1 MADDSNKL
9 SIKDFIED
17 DGTLDGLIRQL
28 GDIIELVDKLE
39 KMLKKDDV
47 TKWTNGL
54 KQGSLDYKIALQA
67 ATSLAE
73 KLVATSTK
81 LTEVRMA
88 ETKELARLEQ
98 LIKDENR
105 ERQREAEI
113 NSKAAGSYARMK
125 LELKQLID
133 QYKEAGTVEGKVKI
147 AGEMSRL
154 SSNIMLA
161 DRQLKLML
169 NDYSK
174 LTGAQ
179 KQVLAET
186 ERQIAASNAA
196 TKAVRDR
203 AAAEAKLKTKASQSA
218 DSSAEERVNAAL
230 QKRINIEAELNKLS
244 DAEANKSMSS
254 ADIIQKRIALKQQ
267 LASIDGEVKQLE
279 AELTMEQKVVAAQEK
294 LNNLRRASET
304 KTESGR
310 SQLEEVKYEE
320 QLASAIQKTAAVRAE
335 AAVMGTQ
342 EYQEMVQAQQ
352 ELKKSQLEVAAGMK
366 LEEIT
371 AKSTDG
377 SYEQLEARYKLVE
390 QAMRTLDQSTEKG
403 KETFDDYKGIL
414 SGIGDQLDQMERKM
428 GITSSR
434 MSSRQREWNG
444 LTNSVYQITREL
456 PNLAVRADTFFL
468 AISNNIPIFVDEFKR
483 ATKELGSFKKAL
495 TETGK
500 AFAKSIPLALIL
512 YALAN
517 WSKLQRLADNWFN
530 TLQDG
535 SLKMSAAYRRIREEV
550 VKVNDDAGKHIA
562 TLAGLAS
569 QWKRLSTDNERLAF
583 LEEYHD
589 EILATGY
596 AVNDLVDAE
605 RLFSNITGLVVDAYM
620 ARGKA
625 AAAMRL
631 ATEQYNKAIQEQIK
645 ADEKAS
651 QIAGKRV
658 TRSSLAREFFNYF
671 GGEQAGLRMTQ
682 SGTMYVPRDVY
693 EHLAR
698 EFYYSAT
705 AQYPDAKFSNNLGF
719 DAGEGGG
726 ALYAEMERNLRSDI
740 QEFQVPDELLYAM
753 ALEILNSGE
762 ATFGYQTYTALYDD
776 IGQYMKKANRYMT
789 QGNQFAT
796 LGYESLAEA
805 KEYDKA
811 IDVPKADAE
820 KLTTRVLSVV
830 GSVTKTMNDA
840 ILGSMQ
846 ESFAKQRKQAEASY
860 EELLDTLVKK
870 REEIERLLR
879 NTSLSADDREL
890 LEGALSNVLQTW
902 NHAYDQYRRT
912 MSDIAAEE
920 RIAVLNTAKAN
931 IDNRLAAVKE
941 GDREE
946 LELRK
951 KSIEKSMQ
959 IEIAEN
965 ARLEAQL
972 QKSVAAIRA
981 KYRLEMERAE
991 REYFI
996 KLNNWRRQDLENEQA
1011 YVNQYSELYAHNQA
1025 DLERIAM
1032 QSELAENAELIEQ
1045 GLISREAIIEKYSK
1059 RIQKIYDDHR
1069 ATILQS
1075 EKSFWGMMQEFVT
1088 DGSYEQLAAQ
1098 LHEYDIQLE
1107 AEKLQYKELI
1117 EVMPEYGEM
1126 LDQLYAKRKRLLQG
1140 QFNLNQFE
1148 KQQDMQSLIF
1158 GMNPQIGEREQTK
1171 FDLQQE
1177 WARYNMQLELFD
1189 NGQLDLTNDEL
1200 DEIYLNLTRIGKEM
1214 QRVSGVQ
1221 GTISAIADH
1230 GLAGLIQLPKKNP
1243 LTGKTEKDNDG
1254 NTLFTDLSS
1263 EQYEALDNALDSIK
1277 SNLNEVMQAYVDV
1290 AQAAYDAAQAQVD
1303 AARTVYEM
1311 ELEARA
1317 NGYANDVEGAKR
1329 ELALEKQKAKQKEAI
1344 LKQAQKAQERIN
1356 TITQIS
1362 SLITGTAEILKVFA
1376 AYPIVAGVLIGSMW
1390 GTFAAAKIKAAQVAS
1405 QSSTYGEGG
1414 FELAVGG
1421 SHASGHD
1428 IKTGIQTQSGRNMVI
1443 EGGEGVGVFSRKA
1456 VSKYGNAIP
1465 QLVDAINDGSLSDLG
1480 YSPSDVLNGMA
1491 YESLGAVR
1499 DSQYAKD
1506 VLSLQP
1512 LTNTVDLT
1520 TVEGLLSIIISKQI
1534 GQPVVLS
1541 DGSILERKGSKTTI
1555 IRRN

>member
-28 GDIIELVDKLE
+28 GDIIELVGMLE

-81 LTEVRMA
+81 LTEVRLA

-179 KQVLAET
+179 KRVLAET
-186 ERQIAASNAA
+186 ERQIAANNAA

-203 AAAEAKLKTKASQSA
+203 AAAEANLKTKASQSA
-218 DSSAEERVNAAL
+218 DPSVEERVNAVL
-230 QKRINIEAELNKLS
+230 QKRIAIETELNKLS
-244 DAEANKSMSS
+244 DAEVNNSMSS
-254 ADIIQKRIALKQQ
+254 ADMIQKRIVLKQQ
-267 LASIDGEVKQLE
+267 LAAIDEGVKQLE

-294 LNNLRRASET
+294 LNNLRVAAT
-304 KTESGR
+304 TTTESGR

-320 QLASAIQKTAAVRAE
+320 QLASAIQKTAAARAE
-335 AAVMGTQ
+335 AAAMGTQ
-342 EYQEMVQAQQ
+342 EYQEMIQAQQ
-352 ELKKSQLEVAAGMK
+352 ELKRSQLEVEAGLK

-371 AKSTDG
+371 VKADG
-377 SYEQLEARYKLVE
+377 TYKQLEARYKLVE
-390 QAMRTLDQSTEKG
+390 QAMQNLDTSTEEG
-403 KETFDDYKGIL
+403 KQAFNDYANVLDK
-414 SGIGDQLDQMERKM
+414 IGDSLDGMERKM
-428 GITSSR
+428 GVASNR

-444 LTNSVYQITREL
+444 LTNSVYQVTREL

-535 SLKMSAAYRRIREEV
+535 SLKMSAAYRRIRGEV

-631 ATEQYNKAIQEQIK
+631 ATEQYNEAIQEQIK

-651 QIAGKRV
+651 RIAGKRV
-658 TRSSLAREFFNYF
+658 TRSSLARGFFDYF
-671 GGEQAGLRMTQ
+671 GGEQAGIKMTQ
-682 SGTMYVPRDVY
+682 SGTVYVPREVY
-693 EHLAR
+693 EQLAR

-719 DAGEGGG
+719 NAGEGGA

-753 ALEILNSGE
+753 ALEIITNGE
-762 ATFGYQTYTALYDD
+762 ATFGYQTYTALYDK
-776 IGQYMKKANRYMT
+776 IGRHMKKANRYMT

-811 IDVPKADAE
+811 INVPTADAE
-820 KLTTRVLSVV
+820 KLTTRVLSIV

-840 ILGSMQ
+840 ILGGMQ
-846 ESFAKQRKQAEASY
+846 ESFAKQRKQAEVSY

-879 NTSLSADDREL
+879 NTNLSADDRER

-902 NHAYDQYRRT
+902 NYAYDQYRHK

-951 KSIEKSMQ
+951 KSIEKQMQ

-996 KLNNWRRQDLENEQA
+996 KLSNWRKQDLENEQA

-1032 QSELAENAELIEQ
+1032 QIELAENAELIEQ
-1045 GLISREAIIEKYSK
+1045 GLISREAIIEKHSK
-1059 RIQKIYDDHR
+1059 KIQKIYDDHR

-1140 QFNLNQFE
+1140 QFNLTQFE

-1177 WARYNMQLELFD
+1177 WARYNLQLELFD

-1230 GLAGLIQLPKKNP
+1230 GLTGLIQLPKKNP
-1243 LTGKTEKDNDG
+1243 LTGKTEKDKDG
-1254 NTLFTDLSS
+1254 NTIFTDLSS
-1263 EQYEALDNALDSIK
+1263 DQYDALDTALDSIK

-1303 AARTVYEM
+1303 AARTVYEA

-1356 TITQIS
+1356 TLQQIS
-1362 SLITGTAEILKVFA
+1362 SLITGSAQILETFG
-1376 AYPIVAGVLIGSMW
+1376 AYPVVAGVLLAAMW
-1390 GTFAAAKIKAAQVAS
+1390 GMFAMAKIKAAQVAN

-1491 YESLGAVR
+1491 YEDLGAVR
-1499 DSQYAKD
+1499 GSQYAKEII
-1506 VLSLQP
+1506 SLQP
-1512 LTNTVDLT
+1512 LTNRVDLT
-1520 TVEGLLSIIISKQI
+1520 TVEGLLSIIISKQV
-1534 GQPVVLS
+1534 GQPVVLP
-1541 DGSILERKGSKTTI
+1541 DGSIFERKGNKTTI
-1555 IRRN
+1555 TRRN

>member
-1 MADDSNKL
+1 MADDSNKI

-17 DGTLDGLIRQL
+17 DGTLEGLIRHL
-28 GDIIELVDKLE
+28 GDIIELIDELE
-39 KMLKKDDV
+39 KKIKKDDV
-47 TKWTNGL
+47 TKWMNGL
-54 KQGSLDYKIALQA
+54 SQGSRDYKIALQA

-203 AAAEAKLKTKASQSA
+203 AAAEAKLKTRASQSA

-230 QKRINIEAELNKLS
+230 QKRITIETELNKLS

-267 LASIDGEVKQLE
+267 LTSIDGEVRQLE

-294 LNNLRRASET
+294 LNNLRRAAT
-304 KTESGR
+304 TTTESGR

-320 QLASAIQKTAAVRAE
+320 QLASAIQKTAAARAE
-335 AAVMGTQ
+335 AAAIGTQ
-342 EYQEMVQAQQ
+342 EYQEMANAQQ
-352 ELKKSQLEVAAGMK
+352 QLIQTQLELTGGMK
-366 LEEIT
+366 LEDMTLEKVDGK
-371 AKSTDG
+371 AKVAIGT
-377 SYEQLEARYKLVE
+377 YEQLEARYKLVE
-390 QAMRTLDQSTEKG
+390 KAMRELNNSTDANNEAFNSYSKILDNIAFE
-403 KETFDDYKGIL
+403 
-414 SGIGDQLDQMERKM
+414 LDQMERKM
-428 GITSSR
+428 GVTSSR

-444 LTNSVYQITREL
+444 LTNSVYQLTREL

-468 AISNNIPIFVDEFKR
+468 AISNNIPIFIDEFNR
-483 ATKELGSFKKAL
+483 ATKELGSFNKAL
-495 TETGK
+495 AQTFSAFGKGLLLAVPLLILSKWSEVEKVFNNWFRTLEDGSYTAKAAFGNIAKAAKDMASEYGKRMAEIISLSKKWKETDSFEEREQFLRRYREELDKTGFAIRSVDDAENLLVTNTVFVVQAYAERIKAMAAMKLASEEFSEVIAKQVEYEELLSKSYGSMMTEGK
-500 AFAKSIPLALIL
+500 AKKMFSDMFGISPRDINAYGDARVTEEQAQAIVEAWANAQVRVQNATLSGESSYKAELEKAIRNKLLELERTDDGYYIIPAKDVITLPVAMGGSGIYDRYLNRASRKIEKSRKN
-512 YALAN
+512 YARGMQYAGMQVDYEESEKEL
-517 WSKLQRLADNWFN
+517 
-530 TLQDG
+530 
-535 SLKMSAAYRRIREEV
+535 MEEV
-550 VKVNDDAGKHIA
+550 
-562 TLAGLAS
+562 GL
-569 QWKRLSTDNERLAF
+569 TP
-583 LEEYHD
+583 
-589 EILATGY
+589 
-596 AVNDLVDAE
+596 V
-605 RLFSNITGLVVDAYM
+605 
-620 ARGKA
+620 
-625 AAAMRL
+625 
-631 ATEQYNKAIQEQIK
+631 
-645 ADEKAS
+645 
-651 QIAGKRV
+651 
-658 TRSSLAREFFNYF
+658 
-671 GGEQAGLRMTQ
+671 
-682 SGTMYVPRDVY
+682 
-693 EHLAR
+693 
-698 EFYYSAT
+698 
-705 AQYPDAKFSNNLGF
+705 
-719 DAGEGGG
+719 
-726 ALYAEMERNLRSDI
+726 
-740 QEFQVPDELLYAM
+740 
-753 ALEILNSGE
+753 
-762 ATFGYQTYTALYDD
+762 
-776 IGQYMKKANRYMT
+776 
-789 QGNQFAT
+789 
-796 LGYESLAEA
+796 EA
-805 KEYDKA
+805 KN
-811 IDVPKADAE
+811 
-820 KLTTRVLSVV
+820 LTTRVLSVV
-830 GSVTKTMNDA
+830 GSVTKTMNSA
-840 ILGSMQ
+840 IIGSMQ
-846 ESFAKQRKQAEASY
+846 ESFAKQEAQALADY
-860 EELLDTLVKK
+860 EELLDTLIKK
-870 REEIERLLR
+870 REEIENLLSSKFLSDTDR
-879 NTSLSADDREL
+879 AYLESSLSRINL
-890 LEGALSNVLQTW
+890 TW
-902 NHAYDQYRRT
+902 DYAYDQYKHK
-912 MSDIAAEE
+912 MDDINAE
-920 RIAVLNTAKAN
+920 RNIALLNTAKAN

-981 KYRLEMERAE
+981 KYRLEAERAE

-996 KLNNWRRQDLENEQA
+996 KLNNWRKQDLENEQA
-1011 YVNQYSELYAHNQA
+1011 YVNQYSELYAYNQA

-1059 RIQKIYDDHR
+1059 RIQKIYDNHR

-1075 EKSFWGMMQEFVT
+1075 EKSFWEMMEEFVT
-1088 DGSYEQLAAQ
+1088 DGSYEQLTIQ

-1107 AEKLQYKELI
+1107 AEKLQYKEII

-1126 LDQLYAKRKRLLQG
+1126 LDQLYEKRKRLLQG

-1177 WARYNMQLELFD
+1177 WARYNLQLELFD

-1221 GTISAIADH
+1221 GTISAVADH

-1243 LTGKTEKDNDG
+1243 LTGKTEKDKNG
-1254 NTLFTDLSS
+1254 NTIFTDLSS
-1263 EQYEALDNALDSIK
+1263 EQYDALDTALGSIK
-1277 SNLNEVMQAYVDV
+1277 NSINDVMQAYIDL

-1303 AARTVYEM
+1303 AARTVYET

-1344 LKQAQKAQERIN
+1344 LKQSQKAQEYIN
-1356 TITQIS
+1356 TAMQVS
-1362 SLITGTAEILKVFA
+1362 DLITASAAILKAFA
-1376 AYPIVAGVLIGSMW
+1376 AVPAVAGIMLASMW
-1390 GTFAAAKIKAAQVAS
+1390 GMFAVAKIKAAQVAS
-1405 QSSTYGEGG
+1405 QSSTYGGGG

-1428 IKTGIQTQSGRNMVI
+1428 IHTNIQTKSGRQMVI
-1443 EGGEGVGVFSRKA
+1443 EGGEGVGILSRKA
-1456 VSKYGNAIP
+1456 VNQYGDVIP
-1465 QLVDAINDGSLSDLG
+1465 QVIDSFNDGSFGLSSMG
-1480 YSPSDVLNGMA
+1480 YDDISAINNT
-1491 YESLGAVR
+1491 R
-1499 DSQYAKD
+1499 YAKEI
-1506 VLSLQP
+1506 LSLQP
-1512 LTNTVDLT
+1512 VMNTVDLST
-1520 TVEGLLSIIISKQI
+1520 IEGLISVLISKQTGMPI
-1534 GQPVVLS
+1534 VLQ
-1541 DGSILERKGSKTTI
+1541 DGSLLERKGNKTI
-1555 IRRN
+1555 ITKKG